1 MNPAYNE
8 NRDVTSY
15 LVRKVSLK
23 ILNSGV
29 IVKTFTHDLTIIKLC
44 LILLYY
50 HAEVVGGEPCFAQ
63 KFPVAI
69 FICAALFTEDTMS
82 LT

>member
-1 MNPAYNE
+1 M
-8 NRDVTSY
+8 
-15 LVRKVSLK
+15 
-23 ILNSGV
+23 
-29 IVKTFTHDLTIIKLC
+29 KTFTHDLIIIHFC
-44 LILLYY
+44 LILLNY

-69 FICAALFTEDTMS
+69 FILAALFTEDTMS